1 MKIGKKISAEEKL
14 AEEQQKLIQEMLA
27 QQFPDYTNKQE
38 YTQRRLKAS
47 DKSDMLGKNG
57 SYLRI
62 AIHKENLTVV
72 KAKENNWT
80 DEAHARYA
88 ELFPEGIDIAT
99 PDRELK
105 WIASMEKQLAAR
117 KKAAKK
123 AQKQREKEKREAAE
137 ARKRAAYEE
146 ALSGHNDKISSVDNQ
161 IAELTA
167 KRDALIKAREEF
179 MSANREFTPKKKVN
193 RKSPGRQCARW
204 DKDALTWIRTRIKEK
219 DGKVSQSKEYD
230 NFMKAFPSSSRSKKS
245 VVNQIS
251 KQKTIWLRRESKAM
265 AKEIGCLTQTYNQ
278 LFKMW

>member
-1 MKIGKKISAEEKL
+1 MISVEEKL
-14 AEEQQKLIQEMLA
+14 AEEQQEFISEYVREQMERE
-27 QQFPDYTNKQE
+27 FPYYTNKEE
-38 YTQRRLKAS
+38 YTQRRLCDANGNN
-47 DKSDMLGKNG
+47 MLGKNG
-57 SYLRI
+57 SFLRI
-62 AIHKENLTVV
+62 AIHKENRTVV
-72 KAKENNWT
+72 KAKEDNWT
-80 DEAHARYA
+80 EEAHARYA
-88 ELFPEGIDIAT
+88 ELFPEAIDIAT
-99 PDRELK
+99 PDRELR

-146 ALSGHNDKISSVDNQ
+146 ALSGHNDKISNVDNQ

-204 DKDALTWIRTRIKEK
+204 DNDALTWIRTRIKEK

-251 KQKTIWLRRESKAM
+251 KQKTIWLRRESNAK